1 MKKYTCQ
8 QYILLNKEDILRR
21 SLHENDIS
29 DERTKYFGLKGA
41 NFSIGVSVSYEL
53 YFLEY

>member
-8 QYILLNKEDILRR
+8 QYLLLNKEGILKKNF
-21 SLHENDIS
+21 HENDIS
-29 DERTKYFGLKGA
+29 DELTKYFGLKGA
-41 NFSIGVSVSYEL
+41 NFIIGVSVSYEL

>member
-8 QYILLNKEDILRR
+8 QYMLLNKEGILRR
-21 SLHENDIS
+21 SFHENDNS

-53 YFLEY
+53 CFLEC

>member
-1 MKKYTCQ
+1 MKNYTCQ
-8 QYILLNKEDILRR
+8 QYILLNKEGILRR
-21 SLHENDIS
+21 NFNENDIS

-53 YFLEY
+53 YFLEC

>member
-8 QYILLNKEDILRR
+8 QYLLLNKEGILKKTFMKMIFQM
-21 SLHENDIS
+21 SGQ
-29 DERTKYFGLKGA
+29 KYFGLKGA
-41 NFSIGVSVSYEL
+41 NFIIGVSVSYEL

>member
-1 MKKYTCQ
+1 MKNYTCQ
-8 QYILLNKEDILRR
+8 QYILLNKEGILRR
-21 SLHENDIS
+21 NFLENDIS

-53 YFLEY
+53 YFLEC